1 MLGRYELV
9 ARLGHGGMA
18 EAWQARLMGEAGF
31 TKSVFIKKVL
41 PEYSDDYAFTS
52 MLISEARISA
62 TLTHSNIAQVFDL
75 GRVDNEY
82 FLAMEYVEG
91 QSLHS
96 ILERALSS
104 KWNAIPVAPAV
115 FIGAEICRGLHYAHT
130 RKDLSGKPLGIVHRD
145 ISPENVLISYEG
157 QVKIIDFGLAKAR
170 DIRGFTTE
178 PGVMKGKYLFFS
190 PEQARGEEVD
200 ALTDVWATGV
210 VLYEMLCGQL
220 PLQGPEYVVLP
231 KLSQGQFPRP
241 RALNPRL
248 PEKLEEIL
256 MAALAVRKE
265 NRYRS
270 CQAFGEALSGFLHAT
285 PWRISTST
293 LSHLMHEL
301 FREEMRA
308 EGREVQV
315 PRSFQEEL
323 ASWRGE
329 PRARFPNEP
338 EEPTVPVAELLRLS
352 DPRAAPAP
360 ALPSP
365 APNRVLKLGKWSID
379 LGPAFTWKWSVA
391 GGTALAW
398 LVLGLLFLFIPR
410 APSSEPPQVARA
422 PEPQEPVAPE
432 PEVPAPVAVDPVIK
446 VRPAGSEK
454 PSSTSGDYMRF
465 IQQGRTA
472 MEARRYPIAS
482 ENYRMA
488 LKLDAESLEAKEG
501 LGLSLVLAGIGKE
514 ADQEAA
520 KLLREVVKQDSSKA
534 RAWFGL
540 GMALQLLRDDDEAAK
555 AYKYY
560 LTLEPSGRFSLD
572 AHRALKQM
580 GED

>member
-1 MLGRYELV
+1 MAKLGY
-9 ARLGHGGMA
+9 GGMA
-18 EAWQARLMGEAGF
+18 EAWRARLLGEAGF

-75 GRVDNEY
+75 GRVENEY

-91 QSLHS
+91 QSLYS
-96 ILERALSS
+96 ILERALNS
-104 KWNAIPVAPAV
+104 KWPAIPEALAV

-130 RKDLSGKPLGIVHRD
+130 RKDESGKPLGIVHRD

-210 VLYEMLCGQL
+210 LLYELLCGKL
-220 PLQGPEYVVLP
+220 PLEGPEYVVLP
-231 KLSQGQFPRP
+231 KLSAGQFPRP
-241 RALNPRL
+241 RQLNPRL
-248 PEKLEEIL
+248 SEKLEEIL
-256 MAALAVRKE
+256 MGALTVKKE
-265 NRYRS
+265 HRYRS
-270 CQAFGEALSGFLHAT
+270 CQAFGEALTSFLHSSSS
-285 PWRISTST
+285 RVSTST

-315 PRSFQEEL
+315 PRSFTQEL
-323 ASWRGE
+323 AAWRGE
-329 PRARFPNEP
+329 PRPAPPVYPNEP

-352 DPRAAPAP
+352 DPQVPAQVAPVAAA
-360 ALPSP
+360 PSP
-365 APNRVLKLGKWSID
+365 APQKVLKLGKWSLN

-398 LVLGLLFLFIPR
+398 MVLGLLFLFVPR
-410 APSSEPPQVARA
+410 APSSPPAEMAKAAV
-422 PEPQEPVAPE
+422 PSEPVPSEPAP
-432 PEVPAPVAVDPVIK
+432 PVPAPRPVAT
-446 VRPAGSEK
+446 EK
-454 PSSTSGDYMRF
+454 PSNTAGDYARF
-465 IQQGRTA
+465 IQQARASMT
-472 MEARRYPIAS
+472 ARRYPNAS

-501 LGLSLVLAGIGKE
+501 LGVSLVLAGIGKE
-514 ADQEAA
+514 ADEEAA
-520 KLLREVVKQDSSKA
+520 KLLREVVNQDASKA

-540 GMALQLLRDDDEAAK
+540 GMALQLLRDEDEAAT

-560 LTLEPSGRFSLD
+560 LTLEPSGAFAMD
-572 AHRALKQM
+572 ARRALKQL